1 MASHRRLI
9 HEHYFVDKRV
19 KGADHFIIR
28 CITCGRCYCD
38 LCGKI
43 LGAYTD
49 RTALETESR
58 YDKAVL
64 GS

>member
-1 MASHRRLI
+1 MASNRRLI

-19 KGADHFIIR
+19 KGGDHFIIR
-28 CITCGRCYCD
+28 CITCDRCYCD

-49 RTALETESR
+49 RTALQTESR